1 MAKTNLRRPARRSII
16 QRLLAPVGEI
26 SVLRNS
32 WPSGW
37 GFQYMTPYRLDS
49 SRVDYDLAR
58 QLYRNTADKYKLGA
72 GFAKPIVNTTAGFMG
87 TPHFTHPGPE
97 ADQSLEQAITR
108 WTGKILRINRNAL
121 RDGDV
126 FARIAR
132 VQDRFNA
139 RQEVFDLQLIPPEWV
154 TPVIDPLTGQWQQ
167 LVIRYPVTVTDAQ
180 GRTVTEYTLT
190 EVLTPKSRSI
200 EADGRAPTEVRQQ
213 NREEPNPW
221 GFIPVAHF
229 KNEAEENQLYGCSDL
244 EPVEPFMKAYH
255 DTMLFAVQGS
265 KLFSRPKAK
274 FSLKS
279 VEKFLADNFSAEEI
293 NAGKLKF
300 ADKEIFLL
308 QEGDDASFITADSGL
323 QGITNLLEFIYYCY
337 DDKTEVLTQ
346 NGWKLFKDVT
356 FGEKVATKTK
366 EGDRLVY
373 QRPVNFIKYNYCGDL
388 IVYETGRANFA
399 VTPDH
404 MMLLEDGQ
412 LIKAEQILNRKTVR
426 IPRGNAPY
434 GDYQSDA
441 IIEWFNLPTTCTP
454 VWKSGRRQHKI
465 QDGKLVKNK
474 GGRWPQEYPPLPPA
488 RIEDFAAF
496 LGLWLSEGTIVAQQA
511 IITQAKKN
519 IIPKIDA
526 VFQKLGWPYSRHEY
540 PPHDAKHLSTVRWA
554 IASSHLVAY
563 LKGLRDLQKDE
574 RCVPDEAFTIWPV
587 KAVRALIDGLMW
599 GDGTFDSR
607 QGRYTCYS
615 TISKRLADDIQRLLI
630 HLGISSR
637 VQLIRPAGKIG
648 NSISGHRIIT
658 SKHDLWQ
665 VQINAKNTA
674 SFPGSAVKRVPYN
687 GMVYCLEVP
696 NHTLMVRRN
705 GVQMWCGNCIVDVSE
720 TPEFAFGTAVASS
733 KASVSEQMVPLSRK
747 IRRKRGQF
755 EEYYSDLA
763 SMYLAMWA
771 RVENKALDSYQVGV
785 GWDEIS
791 PRNDQE
797 VANTIKILVEG
808 LVTGMEAGLISVDAA
823 AEFMREFVPTML
835 PYLDEGA
842 DDDER
847 RRVARS
853 FTLMQRL
860 QDGQGLERL
869 MEGDQDGE
877 A

>member
-1 MAKTNLRRPARRSII
+1 
-16 QRLLAPVGEI
+16 
-26 SVLRNS
+26 
-32 WPSGW
+32 
-37 GFQYMTPYRLDS
+37 MTPYRLDS

-323 QGITNLLEFIYYCY
+323 AGITTLLKFIY
-337 DDKTEVLTQ
+337 
-346 NGWKLFKDVT
+346 
-356 FGEKVATKTK
+356 
-366 EGDRLVY
+366 
-373 QRPVNFIKYNYCGDL
+373 
-388 IVYETGRANFA
+388 
-399 VTPDH
+399 
-404 MMLLEDGQ
+404 
-412 LIKAEQILNRKTVR
+412 
-426 IPRGNAPY
+426 
-434 GDYQSDA
+434 
-441 IIEWFNLPTTCTP
+441 FN
-454 VWKSGRRQHKI
+454 
-465 QDGKLVKNK
+465 
-474 GGRWPQEYPPLPPA
+474 
-488 RIEDFAAF
+488 
-496 LGLWLSEGTIVAQQA
+496 
-511 IITQAKKN
+511 
-519 IIPKIDA
+519 
-526 VFQKLGWPYSRHEY
+526 
-540 PPHDAKHLSTVRWA
+540 
-554 IASSHLVAY
+554 
-563 LKGLRDLQKDE
+563 
-574 RCVPDEAFTIWPV
+574 
-587 KAVRALIDGLMW
+587 
-599 GDGTFDSR
+599 
-607 QGRYTCYS
+607 
-615 TISKRLADDIQRLLI
+615 
-630 HLGISSR
+630 
-637 VQLIRPAGKIG
+637 
-648 NSISGHRIIT
+648 
-658 SKHDLWQ
+658 
-665 VQINAKNTA
+665 
-674 SFPGSAVKRVPYN
+674 
-687 GMVYCLEVP
+687 
-696 NHTLMVRRN
+696 
-705 GVQMWCGNCIVDVSE
+705 IVDVSE

-733 KASVSEQMVPLSRK
+733 KASVSEQMVPLARK
-747 IRRKRGQF
+747 IRRKRGMF
-755 EEYYSDLA
+755 EEYYNELA